1 MQDFGVAPPDF
12 VQLAPQGHSYGWDSS
27 LIWANV
33 LPDLALAIGF
43 FIIPFFL
50 LKFSRRRRD
59 VRFSALL
66 VSFAIFVLSSGVTHL
81 IAIWNIW
88 HTDFALEAAMKV
100 LAACAAFPTAILLWR
115 SVRELIRLP
124 SRRQLRE
131 VNDSLAR
138 ANRELE
144 AFTASVSH
152 DLRSPLTTIAGQ
164 AGLLEMSITNPTED
178 QRRRLGRIQSSVKQM
193 SELIDALLS
202 LSRISRHTLHR
213 EIVDVTALVETIVN
227 DLKQRDPDR
236 QVAISVQSNMTV
248 HGDRR
253 LVADLFMNLI
263 MNAWKFT
270 SKTANATIEIGMVEA
285 GPMATLFV
293 RDNGAGFDMA
303 YEKKL
308 FKPFQRLHGNSEF
321 EGTGIGLATVARI
334 IDRHGGRIW
343 AEAKPNA
350 GAVFYFSLPS
360 GPITDQLLTSTA
372 QVAA

>member
-1 MQDFGVAPPDF
+1 MQDFGVAQAEL
-12 VQLAPQGHSYGWDSS
+12 VQLAPQGRSYDWDPS
-27 LIWANV
+27 LIWANAI
-33 LPDLALAIGF
+33 PDLALALGF
-43 FIIPFFL
+43 FVIPFFL
-50 LKFSRRRRD
+50 FKFSRRRRD
-59 VRFSALL
+59 VRFTALL
-66 VSFAIFVLSSGVTHL
+66 VTFGIFVLSSGLAHV

-88 HTDFALEAAMKV
+88 HTNYALEAAMKA

-164 AGLLEMSITNPTED
+164 AGLLEISIQNATED
-178 QRRRLGRIQSSVKQM
+178 QRRRLGRIQSSVRQM
-193 SELIDALLS
+193 SELIDALLT

-213 EIVDVTALVETIVN
+213 EIVDVTALVDSIVADLRQKDPERQIQVTI
-227 DLKQRDPDR
+227 
-236 QVAISVQSNMTV
+236 QSNLTV

-253 LVADLFMNLI
+253 LIADLFTNLI

-270 SKTANATIEIGMVEA
+270 SKTANATIEVGMIHA

-308 FKPFQRLHGNSEF
+308 FKPFQRLHGHNEF

-334 IDRHGGRIW
+334 VDRHGGRIW

-360 GPITDQLLTSTA
+360 SPITDQLSTSSA
-372 QVAA
+372 PVAA